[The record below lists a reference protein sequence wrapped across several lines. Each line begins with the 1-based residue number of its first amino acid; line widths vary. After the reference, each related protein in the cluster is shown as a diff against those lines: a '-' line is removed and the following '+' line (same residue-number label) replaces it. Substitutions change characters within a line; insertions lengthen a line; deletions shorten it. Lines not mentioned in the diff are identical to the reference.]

1 MKLLNG
7 SFVPSGVSVP
17 EDWYDVAPSNLLSVC
32 WARALSAVE
41 SIFVAFLA
49 SHVPT

>member
-7 SFVPSGVSVP
+7 SLVPCIVSVP
-17 EDWYDVAPSNLLSVC
+17 EDWYDVAPSNLLSVN
-32 WARALSAVE
+32 WTRALAAVE
-41 SIFVAFLA
+41 SIFVALLA